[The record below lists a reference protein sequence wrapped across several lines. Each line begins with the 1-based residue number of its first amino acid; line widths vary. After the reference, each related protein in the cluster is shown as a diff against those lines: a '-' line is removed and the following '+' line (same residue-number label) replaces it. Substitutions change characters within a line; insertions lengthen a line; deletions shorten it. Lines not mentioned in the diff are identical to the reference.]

1 MPAPEKERRKKE
13 KKKNKIEER
22 KLIYSGGDIVEYD
35 LIISGGTV
43 IDGTGAEGKRADIAV
58 SNGRIARIGDLSADS
73 AAQTIDATNK
83 VVTPGFVDLH
93 THLDAQVGWDPLMSS
108 SSYHGVTTAMIGNC
122 GVTFAPCSPKNRR
135 YLAELMESVE
145 DIAADAIMD
154 GLPWDWTTYGEYLDS
169 VQALRPALNVVGLAG
184 HSAIRYEAMG
194 DRSMDEGAQATDKEL
209 DHIAQMVKQS
219 VEEGAVGFSTSRFLM
234 HTVPDGRCTPGTWA
248 DLRETKAIQQAIVD
262 GGGVGAMFQSAND
275 MQTRYE
281 TELQMFRDATD
292 VGCQVLFSGGT
303 GPQGD
308 GGVERWNQFFEEQNE
323 GGKRLASLCHTRPS
337 GAFFGLA
344 QLSPFTKSSSAWKDL
359 MALPTIADR
368 VEAMRH
374 EATRAKLIA
383 EGIASGDM
391 HKLAPM
397 MHPFGMGET
406 PDLDFNRR
414 ASLAQLAEESGKD
427 PVEIYVERLLASE
440 GKEFF
445 NFWMFGG
452 HLENQW
458 KYMQLP
464 HVVPML
470 GDAGAH
476 VGFFTDTDSP
486 TVLLSEL
493 TREQGVYTLPEAI
506 HRITGKSAEIIG
518 LKQRGELKEGWHA
531 DINVI
536 DYANLSTCHP
546 EYVNDFPHGGGRF
559 IVKGKGYAATIVAGE
574 VIIANGQHTGNR
586 PGQVIREFIRG

>member
-1 MPAPEKERRKKE
+1 
-13 KKKNKIEER
+13 
-22 KLIYSGGDIVEYD
+22 VEYD

-219 VEEGAVGFSTSRFLM
+219 VQDGAVGFSTSRFLM

-344 QLSPFTKSSSAWKDL
+344 QLSPFTKSSNAWKDL

>member
-1 MPAPEKERRKKE
+1 M
-13 KKKNKIEER
+13 
-22 KLIYSGGDIVEYD
+22 EYD

-219 VEEGAVGFSTSRFLM
+219 VEDGAVGFSTSRFLL

-383 EGIASGDM
+383 EGIAAGDM
-391 HKLAPM
+391 QKLAHM
-397 MHPFGMGET
+397 LHPFGTNET

-427 PVEIYVERLLASE
+427 PVEIYVDRLLASE
-440 GKEFF
+440 GREFF
-445 NFWMFGG
+445 NYWMFGG

>member
-1 MPAPEKERRKKE
+1 M
-13 KKKNKIEER
+13 
-22 KLIYSGGDIVEYD
+22 EYD

-73 AAQTIDATNK
+73 AAQSMDASGK

-122 GVTFAPCSPKNRR
+122 GVTFAPCSPTNRR

-219 VEEGAVGFSTSRFLM
+219 VEEGAVGFSTSRFLL

-292 VGCQVLFSGGT
+292 IGCQVLFSGGT

-368 VEAMRH
+368 VDAMRH
-374 EATRAKLIA
+374 EATRAKLIT
-383 EGIASGDM
+383 EGIAAGDM
-391 HKLAPM
+391 QKLAHM
-397 MHPFGMGET
+397 LHPFGTNET

-427 PVEIYVERLLASE
+427 PVEIYVDRLLASE
-440 GKEFF
+440 GREFF
-445 NFWMFGG
+445 NYWMFGG

-574 VIIANGQHTGNR
+574 VIIANGQHTGKR

>member
-1 MPAPEKERRKKE
+1 M
-13 KKKNKIEER
+13 
-22 KLIYSGGDIVEYD
+22 EYD
-35 LIISGGTV
+35 LIISGGSV

-73 AAQTIDATNK
+73 AAQSIDASGK

-219 VEEGAVGFSTSRFLM
+219 VEEGAVGFSTSRFLL

-292 VGCQVLFSGGT
+292 IGCQVLFSGGT

-368 VEAMRH
+368 VDAMRH
-374 EATRAKLIA
+374 EATRAKLIT
-383 EGIASGDM
+383 EGIAAGDM
-391 HKLAPM
+391 QKLAHM
-397 MHPFGMGET
+397 LHPFGTNET

-427 PVEIYVERLLASE
+427 PVEIYVDRLLASE
-440 GKEFF
+440 GREFF
-445 NFWMFGG
+445 NYWMFGG

-574 VIIANGQHTGNR
+574 VIIANGQHTGKR

>member
-1 MPAPEKERRKKE
+1 M
-13 KKKNKIEER
+13 
-22 KLIYSGGDIVEYD
+22 EYD
-35 LIISGGTV
+35 LIISGGSV

-58 SNGRIARIGDLSADS
+58 SNGRIARIGDLSGDS
-73 AAQTIDATNK
+73 AAQRIDASGK

-219 VEEGAVGFSTSRFLM
+219 VEDGAVGFSTSRFLL

-292 VGCQVLFSGGT
+292 IGCQVLFSGGT

-383 EGIASGDM
+383 EGIAAGDM
-391 HKLAPM
+391 QKLAHM
-397 MHPFGMGET
+397 LHPFGTNET

-427 PVEIYVERLLASE
+427 PVEIYVDRLLASE
-440 GKEFF
+440 GREFF
-445 NFWMFGG
+445 NYWMFGG

-574 VIIANGQHTGNR
+574 VIIANGQHTGKR

>member
-1 MPAPEKERRKKE
+1 M
-13 KKKNKIEER
+13 
-22 KLIYSGGDIVEYD
+22 EYD

-219 VEEGAVGFSTSRFLM
+219 VEDGAVGFSTSRFLL